1 MNTYSNDQNVHE
13 FETLECFHFS
23 QEFSPY
29 GGGLNVDDNN
39 LLHTNTVVLVFNH
52 MAFYFVFSGQ
62 LYILSFFE

>member
-23 QEFSPY
+23 QEFPPY
-29 GGGLNVDDNN
+29 GGGLDVDDIHN
-39 LLHTNTVVLVFNH
+39 LLYTNTVVLVFNH

-62 LYILSFFE
+62 LYILIQR